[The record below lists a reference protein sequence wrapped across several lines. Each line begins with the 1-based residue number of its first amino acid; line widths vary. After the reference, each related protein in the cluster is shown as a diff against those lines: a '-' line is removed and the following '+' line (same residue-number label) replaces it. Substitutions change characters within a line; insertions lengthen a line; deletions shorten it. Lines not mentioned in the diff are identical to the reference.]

1 MEKYNCI
8 MLVDDDPITN
18 FINHVT
24 LTRMKI
30 SRNIAITRNGE
41 EALLYLDEYKS
52 QHQSMPELIILD
64 VLMPVMDGF
73 EFLEKFER
81 VCNPQFR
88 KTKVIMLSTL
98 FSKSDIYVLNQRGY
112 FLFLNKPL
120 NELRLLE
127 MLGMRSLT
135 SN

>member
-18 FINHVT
+18 FINHAA
-24 LTRMKI
+24 LTKMKI

-52 QHQSMPELIILD
+52 QNQSLPELIILD

-81 VCNPQFR
+81 MCNPQFC
-88 KTKVIMLSTL
+88 KSKVIMLSTL
-98 FSKSDIYVLNQRGY
+98 FSKSDISILNQKGY
-112 FLFLNKPL
+112 SLFLNKPL
-120 NELRLLE
+120 NEVRLLE
-127 MLGMRSLT
+127 MLGVRSLV

>member
-18 FINHVT
+18 FINYIT
-24 LTRMKI
+24 LTKMKI
-30 SRNIAITRNGE
+30 SRHVVIARNGE
-41 EALLYLDEYKS
+41 EALNYINEYKS
-52 QHQSMPELIILD
+52 QHQSMPELILLD

-73 EFLEKFER
+73 EFLEKFEQ
-81 VCNPQFR
+81 VCNPQFC
-88 KTKVIMLSTL
+88 KSKVIMLSTL
-98 FSKSDIYVLNQRGY
+98 FSKSDISVLNQRGY
-112 FLFLNKPL
+112 SLFLNKPL

-127 MLGMRSLT
+127 MLGVRSLA